1 MICLRRLCA
10 IGLLG
15 GCLVLDTAGCGAS
28 PRRPDSA
35 RPATSAPVSPTAS
48 RTPGPGNHGL
58 AMTWSGKQRT
68 YTVHA
73 PPGYLPTRLTPV
85 VIVMHD
91 RGGSA
96 TTMQQMTGLD
106 AKADQVGF
114 LVVYLDGVDGAFNAL
129 ICCGN
134 EDDVGYVKA
143 LVAQL
148 IRDWHADPD
157 RVYLTGI
164 SNGGDMT
171 FRLAVEVPGT
181 FAAIAPVSGGFIGTR
196 ASSEAS
202 FAPRSP
208 VSIIT
213 FIGARDRFAAAFTE
227 GIQTWQSRIRCPRA
241 SSQALN
247 GGQVTRTI
255 SRCPDGSEVVAYRV
269 EPMSHAWPGGA
280 AVGLGDPNA
289 PINATD
295 LLWQFFADHPRRR

>member
-1 MICLRRLCA
+1 
-10 IGLLG
+10 
-15 GCLVLDTAGCGAS
+15 
-28 PRRPDSA
+28 
-35 RPATSAPVSPTAS
+35 
-48 RTPGPGNHGL
+48 
-58 AMTWSGKQRT
+58 MTWSGKQRT